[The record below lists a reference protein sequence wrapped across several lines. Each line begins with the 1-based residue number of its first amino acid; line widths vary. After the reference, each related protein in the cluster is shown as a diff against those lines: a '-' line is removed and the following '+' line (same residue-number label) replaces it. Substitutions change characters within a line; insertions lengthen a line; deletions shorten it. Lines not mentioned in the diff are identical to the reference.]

1 VRPLDPRLLRRVRPA
16 RVALAADVLFGFL
29 ATIALL
35 IQATLFAAIVARAF
49 EHRPLD
55 PREVIAFCGVVV
67 ARAVF
72 AAGFEA
78 TGRRAAA
85 LATSELRMALVER
98 RLFDMPTAADGAEAG
113 EIAAAAVSGVDGLEA
128 YFARYLPQLVLAV
141 LVPIAVLAWT
151 AAIDLTSVVIMVLTL
166 PLIPVFMVLIG
177 RYTESKTRA
186 RWVALTRLSNH
197 FLDVVRGLPTLRAFN
212 RGAAQAER
220 IEAVSEA
227 YRRTTMETL
236 RVSFLSGAVLD
247 LAATLATALV
257 AVTLGVR
264 LVEGTV
270 AFRPALTVLL
280 LTPELYIPLRSLAA
294 QFHVSAD
301 GLAAAERILDLI
313 EAPETPAVGTDRVP
327 DPWRSLR
334 LRDISLRNEERGS
347 KLLDGFDLTIERGEV
362 VALVG
367 PSGAGKSTVAAL
379 LLGLRT
385 PDGGTITVDGTDL
398 ATLDLRGWRTNVA
411 WVPQRPTVFRGSVRD
426 NIAIGNPSASIE
438 QIDRASK
445 AAGLDEVVADL
456 PRGYESDIGEG
467 ARGLSAG
474 ETRRLALARALARS
488 AQLVILDEPTANL
501 DAESGE
507 SIAASIRELGADRA
521 VLLIAHSP
529 ELARSADR
537 IVRIE
542 DGRAVAV
549 SKQAVLP

>member
-1 VRPLDPRLLRRVRPA
+1 MRPLDPRLLRRARPA
-16 RVALAADVLFGFL
+16 RASLAADVLFGFL

-35 IQATLFAAIVARAF
+35 IQATLFASIVARAF
-49 EHRPLD
+49 QHRSPD
-55 PREVIAFCGVVV
+55 PGEIIAFCAVVM
-67 ARAVF
+67 ARALF

-85 LATSELRMALVER
+85 LVTSELRMSLVER
-98 RLFDMPTAADGAEAG
+98 RLFDTPTAADGAEAG
-113 EIAAAAVSGVDGLEA
+113 EIATAAVSGIDGLEA

-141 LVPIAVLAWT
+141 LVPLAVLAWT
-151 AAIDLTSVVIMVLTL
+151 AAIDLTSAAIMVVTL

-177 RYTESKTRA
+177 RYTESKARA
-186 RWVALTRLSNH
+186 RWAALTRLSDH
-197 FLDVVRGLPTLRAFN
+197 FLDVVRGLPTLRVFN
-212 RGAAQAER
+212 RGAAQSDR

-264 LVEGTV
+264 LVEGSV
-270 AFRPALTVLL
+270 GFRPALTVLL
-280 LTPELYIPLRSLAA
+280 LTPELYVPLRSLAA

-301 GLAAAERILDLI
+301 GLAAAERILDLT
-313 EAPETPAVGTDRVP
+313 ETPDTRPLGTDRVP
-327 DPWRSLR
+327 SAWRSLR
-334 LRDISLRNEERGS
+334 LHGVSLENAGRGG
-347 KLLDGFDLTIERGEV
+347 KVLDGFDLTIGRGEV

-379 LLGLRT
+379 LLGLRS
-385 PDGGTITVDGTDL
+385 PDSGTISVDGTDL
-398 ATLDLRGWRTNVA
+398 GTLDLRSWRAQVA
-411 WVPQRPTVFRGSVRD
+411 WLPQRPSVFRGSVRD
-426 NIAIGNPSASIE
+426 NITIGNPTATGEQLEWAS
-438 QIDRASK
+438 R
-445 AAGLDEVVADL
+445 AAGLDEVVGEL
-456 PRGYESDIGEG
+456 PRGYETPIGEG

-474 ETRRLALARALARS
+474 ETRRLALARALAR
-488 AQLVILDEPTANL
+488 AAHLLILDEPTANL
-501 DAESGE
+501 DADSAAA
-507 SIAASIRELGADRA
+507 IAASIRELDPDQA

-542 DGRAVAV
+542 HGRAVALTD
-549 SKQAVLP
+549 KAVVP

>member
-16 RVALAADVLFGFL
+16 RVALAIDVLFGFL

-35 IQATLFAAIVARAF
+35 IQATLFASIVARAF
-49 EHRPLD
+49 EHLPLQ
-55 PREVIAFCGVVV
+55 PGEIIAFCAVVI
-67 ARAVF
+67 ARALF
-72 AAGFEA
+72 GAGFEA

-85 LATSELRMALVER
+85 LVTSDLRMSLVER
-98 RLFDMPTAADGAEAG
+98 RLFDVPTAADGAEAG
-113 EIAAAAVSGVDGLEA
+113 EIATAAVSGVDGLEA
-128 YFARYLPQLVLAV
+128 YFARYLPQLVLAALVPLAV
-141 LVPIAVLAWT
+141 LVWT
-151 AAIDLTSVVIMVLTL
+151 AAIDLTSAAIMVVTL

-177 RYTESKTRA
+177 RYTEAKTRS
-186 RWVALTRLSNH
+186 RWAALTRLSDH

-212 RGAAQAER
+212 RGAAQADRVE
-220 IEAVSEA
+220 EVSEA

-264 LVEGTV
+264 LVEGSV
-270 AFRPALTVLL
+270 GFRPALTVLL
-280 LTPELYIPLRSLAA
+280 LTPELYVPLRSLAA

-301 GLAAAERILDLI
+301 GLAAAERILDLT
-313 EAPETPAVGTDRVP
+313 ETRETRPLGTDRIP
-327 DPWRSLR
+327 SAWQSLR
-334 LRDISLRNEERGS
+334 LQDVSLENAGRGG
-347 KLLDGFDLTIERGEV
+347 KVLDGFDLTLGRGEV

-385 PDGGTITVDGTDL
+385 PDGGTITVDGADL
-398 ATLDLRGWRTNVA
+398 ATFDLRGWRDNVA
-411 WVPQRPTVFRGSVRD
+411 WVPQRPSVFRGSVRD
-426 NIAIGNPSASIE
+426 NIAIGNPSVTDAE
-438 QIDRASK
+438 IDLVSR
-445 AAGLDEVVADL
+445 AAGFDEVVSEL
-456 PRGYESDIGEG
+456 PRGYETHIGEG

-488 AQLVILDEPTANL
+488 AQLLILDEPTANL
-501 DAESGE
+501 DAEGAAV
-507 SIAASIRELGADRA
+507 IAASIRGLDNEQA

-529 ELARSADR
+529 ELARLADR

-542 DGRAVAV
+542 DGRAITLSDEAVA
-549 SKQAVLP
+549 P

>member
-1 VRPLDPRLLRRVRPA
+1 MRPLDPRLLRRVRPA

-35 IQATLFAAIVARAF
+35 IQATLFAAIVARAL

-113 EIAAAAVSGVDGLEA
+113 EIAAAAVAGVDGLEA

-151 AAIDLTSVVIMVLTL
+151 AAIDLTSAAIMVLTL
-166 PLIPVFMVLIG
+166 PLIPVFMVVIG

-362 VALVG
+362 VTLIG

-445 AAGLDEVVADL
+445 AAGRDEVVADL

-529 ELARSADR
+529 ELARSAGR

-549 SKQAVLP
+549 AKQAV

>member
-1 VRPLDPRLLRRVRPA
+1 VRPLDPRLLRRARPA
-16 RVALAADVLFGFL
+16 RASLAADVLFGFL

-35 IQATLFAAIVARAF
+35 IQATLFASIVARAF
-49 EHRPLD
+49 QHRSPD
-55 PREVIAFCGVVV
+55 PGEIIAFCAVVM
-67 ARAVF
+67 ARALF

-85 LATSELRMALVER
+85 LVTSELRMSLVER
-98 RLFDMPTAADGAEAG
+98 RLFDTPTAADGAEAG
-113 EIAAAAVSGVDGLEA
+113 EIATAAVSGIDGLEA

-141 LVPIAVLAWT
+141 LVPLAVLAWT
-151 AAIDLTSVVIMVLTL
+151 AAIDLTSAAIMVVTL

-177 RYTESKTRA
+177 RYTESKARA
-186 RWVALTRLSNH
+186 RWAALTRLSDH
-197 FLDVVRGLPTLRAFN
+197 FLDVVRGLPTLRVFN
-212 RGAAQAER
+212 RGAAQSDR

-264 LVEGTV
+264 LVEGSV
-270 AFRPALTVLL
+270 GFRPALTVLL
-280 LTPELYIPLRSLAA
+280 LTPELYVPLRSLAA

-301 GLAAAERILDLI
+301 GLAAAERILDLT
-313 EAPETPAVGTDRVP
+313 ETPDTRPLGTDRVP
-327 DPWRSLR
+327 SAWRSLR
-334 LRDISLRNEERGS
+334 LHGVSLENAGRGG
-347 KLLDGFDLTIERGEV
+347 KVLDGFDLTIGRGEV

-379 LLGLRT
+379 LLGLRS
-385 PDGGTITVDGTDL
+385 PDSGTISVDGTDL
-398 ATLDLRGWRTNVA
+398 GTLDLRSWRAQVA
-411 WVPQRPTVFRGSVRD
+411 WLPQRPSVFRGSVRD
-426 NIAIGNPSASIE
+426 NITIGNPTATGEQLEWAS
-438 QIDRASK
+438 R
-445 AAGLDEVVADL
+445 AAGLDEVVGEL
-456 PRGYESDIGEG
+456 PRGYETPIGEG

-474 ETRRLALARALARS
+474 ETRRLALARALAR
-488 AQLVILDEPTANL
+488 AAHLLILDEPTANL
-501 DAESGE
+501 DADSAAA
-507 SIAASIRELGADRA
+507 IAASIRELDPDQA

-542 DGRAVAV
+542 HGRAVALTD
-549 SKQAVLP
+549 KAVVP

>member
-1 VRPLDPRLLRRVRPA
+1 MRPLDPRLLRRVRPA

-113 EIAAAAVSGVDGLEA
+113 EIATAAVSGVDGLEA

-151 AAIDLTSVVIMVLTL
+151 AAIDLTSVAIMVLTL

-212 RGAAQAER
+212 RGTAQTER

-313 EAPETPAVGTDRVP
+313 EAPETPAAGTDRVP

-426 NIAIGNPSASIE
+426 NIAIGNPSAPIE

-549 SKQAVLP
+549 SKQAALP

>member
-1 VRPLDPRLLRRVRPA
+1 MRPLDPRLLRRVRPA

-113 EIAAAAVSGVDGLEA
+113 EIATAAVSGVDGLEA

-151 AAIDLTSVVIMVLTL
+151 AAIDLTSVAIMVLTL

-212 RGAAQAER
+212 RGTAQAER

-385 PDGGTITVDGTDL
+385 PDGGTITVGGTDL
-398 ATLDLRGWRTNVA
+398 ATLDLHGWRTNVA

-549 SKQAVLP
+549 SKQAALP

>member
-1 VRPLDPRLLRRVRPA
+1 MRPLDPRLLRRVRPA

>member
-1 VRPLDPRLLRRVRPA
+1 MRPLDPRLLRRVRPA

-151 AAIDLTSVVIMVLTL
+151 AAIDLTSVAIMVLTL

-212 RGAAQAER
+212 RGTAQTER

-327 DPWRSLR
+327 DQWRSLR

-347 KLLDGFDLTIERGEV
+347 KLLEGFDLTIRRGEV
-362 VALVG
+362 VALIG

-398 ATLDLRGWRTNVA
+398 ATLDLHGWRTNVA

-549 SKQAVLP
+549 SKQAALP

>member
-1 VRPLDPRLLRRVRPA
+1 MRPLDPRLLRRVRPA

-113 EIAAAAVSGVDGLEA
+113 EIATAAVSGVDGLEA

-151 AAIDLTSVVIMVLTL
+151 AAIDLTSVAIMVLTL
-166 PLIPVFMVLIG
+166 PLIPVFMVVIG

-549 SKQAVLP
+549 SKQAALP

>member
-113 EIAAAAVSGVDGLEA
+113 EIATAAVSGVDGLEA

-166 PLIPVFMVLIG
+166 PLIPVFMVVIG

-549 SKQAVLP
+549 SKQAALP

>member
-1 VRPLDPRLLRRVRPA
+1 MRPLDPRLLRRVRPA

-35 IQATLFAAIVARAF
+35 IQATLFAAIVARAL

-113 EIAAAAVSGVDGLEA
+113 EIATAAVSGVDGLEA

-151 AAIDLTSVVIMVLTL
+151 AAIDLTSVAIMVLTL

-549 SKQAVLP
+549 SKQAALP

>member
-1 VRPLDPRLLRRVRPA
+1 VRPLDPRLLRRARPA
-16 RVALAADVLFGFL
+16 RASLAADVLFGFL

-35 IQATLFAAIVARAF
+35 IQATLFASIVARAF
-49 EHRPLD
+49 QHRSPD
-55 PREVIAFCGVVV
+55 PGEIIAFCAVVM
-67 ARAVF
+67 ARALF

-85 LATSELRMALVER
+85 LVTSELRMSLVER
-98 RLFDMPTAADGAEAG
+98 RLFDTPTAADGAEAG
-113 EIAAAAVSGVDGLEA
+113 EIATAAVSGIDGLEA

-141 LVPIAVLAWT
+141 LVPLAVLAWT
-151 AAIDLTSVVIMVLTL
+151 AAIDLTSAAIMVVTL

-177 RYTESKTRA
+177 RYTESKARA
-186 RWVALTRLSNH
+186 RWAALTRLSDH
-197 FLDVVRGLPTLRAFN
+197 FLDVVRGLPTLRVFN
-212 RGAAQAER
+212 RGAAQSDR

-264 LVEGTV
+264 LVEGSV
-270 AFRPALTVLL
+270 GFRPALTVLL
-280 LTPELYIPLRSLAA
+280 LTPELYVPLRSLAA

-301 GLAAAERILDLI
+301 GLAAAERILDLT
-313 EAPETPAVGTDRVP
+313 ETPDTRPLGTDRVP
-327 DPWRSLR
+327 SAWRSLR
-334 LRDISLRNEERGS
+334 LHGVSLENAGRGG
-347 KLLDGFDLTIERGEV
+347 KVLDGFDLTIGRGEV

-379 LLGLRT
+379 LLGLRS
-385 PDGGTITVDGTDL
+385 PDSGTISVDGTDL
-398 ATLDLRGWRTNVA
+398 GTLDLRSWRAQVA
-411 WVPQRPTVFRGSVRD
+411 WLPQRPSVFRGSVRD
-426 NIAIGNPSASIE
+426 NITIGNPTATGEQLEWAS
-438 QIDRASK
+438 R
-445 AAGLDEVVADL
+445 AAGLDEVVGEL
-456 PRGYESDIGEG
+456 PRGYETPIGEG

-474 ETRRLALARALARS
+474 EARRLALARALART
-488 AQLVILDEPTANL
+488 AHLLILDEPTANL
-501 DAESGE
+501 DADSAAA
-507 SIAASIRELGADRA
+507 IAASIRELDPDQA

-542 DGRAVAV
+542 HGRAVALTD
-549 SKQAVLP
+549 KAVVP

>member
-1 VRPLDPRLLRRVRPA
+1 MRPLDPRLLRRVRPA

-35 IQATLFAAIVARAF
+35 IQATLFAAIVARAL

-212 RGAAQAER
+212 RGTAQTER

-385 PDGGTITVDGTDL
+385 PDGGTITVGGTDL
-398 ATLDLRGWRTNVA
+398 ATLDLHGWRTNVA

-549 SKQAVLP
+549 SKQAALP

>member
-1 VRPLDPRLLRRVRPA
+1 VRQLDPRLLRRVRPA
-16 RVALAADVLFGFL
+16 RVALAIDVLFGFL

-35 IQATLFAAIVARAF
+35 LQATLFASIVARAF
-49 EHRPLD
+49 QHRPID
-55 PREVIAFCGVVV
+55 PRVVFAFGAVVIA
-67 ARAVF
+67 RALF
-72 AAGFEA
+72 ASGFEA

-85 LATSELRMALVER
+85 LVTSELRMALVER
-98 RLFDMPTAADGAEAG
+98 RLIGAPRAVDGAEAG
-113 EIAAAAVSGVDGLEA
+113 EIATAAVAGVDGLEA
-128 YFARYLPQLVLAV
+128 YFARYLPQLVLAM

-151 AAIDLTSVVIMVLTL
+151 AAIDLTSAAIMLVTL
-166 PLIPVFMVLIG
+166 PLIPVFMTLIG

-186 RWVALTRLSNH
+186 RWVALARLSNH

-212 RGAAQAER
+212 RGASQADR
-220 IEAVSEA
+220 IEEVSEA

-280 LTPELYIPLRSLAA
+280 LTPELYVPLRSLAA

-301 GLAAAERILDLI
+301 GLAAAERILDLT
-313 EAPETPAVGTDRVP
+313 ETPQTRPLGTDRVP
-327 DPWRSLR
+327 SAWRSLR
-334 LRDISLRNEERGS
+334 LQDVSLENAGRGG
-347 KLLDGFDLTIERGEV
+347 KVLDGFDLTIERGEV

-379 LLGLRT
+379 LLGLRS
-385 PDGGTITVDGTDL
+385 PDGGTITVDGVDL
-398 ATLDLRGWRTNVA
+398 ATFDLRGWRTNVA
-411 WVPQRPTVFRGSVRD
+411 WLPQRPSVFRGSVRD
-426 NIAIGNPSASIE
+426 NIAIGNPSVTDQEIGSAS
-438 QIDRASK
+438 R
-445 AAGLDEVVADL
+445 AAGFEEVVSEL
-456 PRGYESDIGEG
+456 PGGYETHVGEG

-488 AQLVILDEPTANL
+488 APLLILDEPTANL
-501 DAESGE
+501 DAESAAV
-507 SIAASIRELGADRA
+507 IAASIRGFDPEQA

-529 ELARSADR
+529 ELAREADR
-537 IVRIE
+537 IVRLE
-542 DGRAVAV
+542 HGRAVTVSDEAV
-549 SKQAVLP
+549 VP

>member
-16 RVALAADVLFGFL
+16 RVALAIDVLFGFL

-35 IQATLFAAIVARAF
+35 TQATLFASIVSRAF
-49 EHRPLD
+49 QHLPVQPGEI
-55 PREVIAFCGVVV
+55 IAFCAVVI
-67 ARAVF
+67 ARALF
-72 AAGFEA
+72 GAGFEA

-85 LATSELRMALVER
+85 LVTSDLRMSLVER

-113 EIAAAAVSGVDGLEA
+113 EIATAAVGGVDGLEA
-128 YFARYLPQLVLAV
+128 YFARYVPQLVLAV
-141 LVPIAVLAWT
+141 LVPLAVLAWT
-151 AAIDLTSVVIMVLTL
+151 AAIDLTSAAIMVVTL

-177 RYTESKTRA
+177 QYAESKTRA
-186 RWVALTRLSNH
+186 RWAALTRLSDH

-212 RGAAQAER
+212 RGAAQSDR

-264 LVEGTV
+264 LVEGAV
-270 AFRPALTVLL
+270 SFRSALTVLL
-280 LTPELYIPLRSLAA
+280 LTPELYVPLRSLAA

-301 GLAAAERILDLI
+301 GLAAAERILDLT
-313 EAPETPAVGTDRVP
+313 EAPETRPVGSDRVP
-327 DPWRSLR
+327 RAWQSLR
-334 LRDISLRNEERGS
+334 LQDVSLENAGRGA
-347 KLLDGFDLTIERGEV
+347 KVLDGFDLTIGRGEV

-379 LLGLRT
+379 LLGLRS
-385 PDGGTITVDGTDL
+385 PDGGRITVDDTDL
-398 ATLDLRGWRTNVA
+398 ASLDLRGWRANVA
-411 WVPQRPTVFRGSVRD
+411 WVPQRPSVFRGSVRD
-426 NIAIGNPSASIE
+426 NIAIGNPFVTDTEIDLAST
-438 QIDRASK
+438 
-445 AAGLDEVVADL
+445 AAGFDEVVSQL
-456 PRGYESDIGEG
+456 PRGYETHIGEG
-467 ARGLSAG
+467 ARSLSAG
-474 ETRRLALARALARS
+474 ETRRLALARALARP

-501 DAESGE
+501 DAESAAV
-507 SIAASIRELGADRA
+507 IAASIRGLDPGHA

-537 IVRIE
+537 IVGIQH
-542 DGRAVAV
+542 GRAITLSDEAV
-549 SKQAVLP
+549 VR

>member
-1 VRPLDPRLLRRVRPA
+1 MRPLDPRLLRRVRPA
-16 RVALAADVLFGFL
+16 RVALAVDVLFGFL

-35 IQATLFAAIVARAF
+35 IQATLFASIVARAF
-49 EHRPLD
+49 QHRPPD
-55 PREVIAFCGVVV
+55 PGEIIAFCTVVI
-67 ARAVF
+67 ARALF
-72 AAGFEA
+72 ATGFEA

-85 LATSELRMALVER
+85 LVTSDLRLSLVER

-113 EIAAAAVSGVDGLEA
+113 EIATAAVSGVDGLEA

-141 LVPIAVLAWT
+141 LVPLAVLAWT
-151 AAIDLTSVVIMVLTL
+151 AVIDLTSAAIMVVTL
-166 PLIPVFMVLIG
+166 PLIPVFMALIG

-186 RWVALTRLSNH
+186 RWAALTRLSNH

-212 RGAAQAER
+212 RGAAQSDR

-236 RVSFLSGAVLD
+236 RVSFLSGVVLD

-264 LVEGTV
+264 LVEGSV
-270 AFRPALTVLL
+270 GFRPALTVLL
-280 LTPELYIPLRSLAA
+280 LTPELYVPLRSLAA

-301 GLAAAERILDLI
+301 GLAAAERILDLT
-313 EAPETPAVGTDRVP
+313 ETSDTRPLGADRVP
-327 DPWRSLR
+327 SAWRSLR
-334 LRDISLRNEERGS
+334 LQDVSLENAGRGG
-347 KLLDGFDLTIERGEV
+347 KVLDGFDLTIGRGEV

-379 LLGLRT
+379 LLGLRS
-385 PDGGTITVDGTDL
+385 PDSGTISVDGTDL
-398 ATLDLRGWRTNVA
+398 DTLDLRSWRAQVA
-411 WVPQRPTVFRGSVRD
+411 WLPQRPSVFRGSVRD
-426 NIAIGNPSASIE
+426 NIAVGNPTVTDEEIDLAS
-438 QIDRASK
+438 R
-445 AAGLDEVVADL
+445 AAGFDEVVGEL
-456 PRGYESDIGEG
+456 PRGYETHIGEG

-474 ETRRLALARALARS
+474 ETRRLALTRALARS
-488 AQLVILDEPTANL
+488 AQLLILDEPTANL
-501 DAESGE
+501 DAESAAA
-507 SIAASIRELGADRA
+507 IATSIRELDPDEA

-542 DGRAVAV
+542 HGRAV
-549 SKQAVLP
+549 SLSDQAVVP

>member
-1 VRPLDPRLLRRVRPA
+1 MRPLDPRLLRRARPA
-16 RVALAADVLFGFL
+16 RASLAADVLFGFL

-35 IQATLFAAIVARAF
+35 IQATLFASIVARAF
-49 EHRPLD
+49 QHRSPD
-55 PREVIAFCGVVV
+55 PGEIIAFCAVVM
-67 ARAVF
+67 ARALF

-85 LATSELRMALVER
+85 LVTSELRMSLVER
-98 RLFDMPTAADGAEAG
+98 RLFDTPTAADGAEAG
-113 EIAAAAVSGVDGLEA
+113 EIATAAVSGIDGLEA

-141 LVPIAVLAWT
+141 LVPLAVLAWT
-151 AAIDLTSVVIMVLTL
+151 AAIDLTSAAIMVVTL

-177 RYTESKTRA
+177 RYTESKARA
-186 RWVALTRLSNH
+186 RWAALTRLSDH
-197 FLDVVRGLPTLRAFN
+197 FLDVVRGLPTLRVFN
-212 RGAAQAER
+212 RGAAQSDR

-264 LVEGTV
+264 LVEGSV
-270 AFRPALTVLL
+270 GFRPALTVLL
-280 LTPELYIPLRSLAA
+280 LTPELYVPLRSLAA

-301 GLAAAERILDLI
+301 GLAAAERILDLT
-313 EAPETPAVGTDRVP
+313 ETPDTRPLGTDRVP
-327 DPWRSLR
+327 SAWRSLR
-334 LRDISLRNEERGS
+334 LHGVSLENAGRGG
-347 KLLDGFDLTIERGEV
+347 KVLDGFDLTIGRGEV

-379 LLGLRT
+379 LLGLRS
-385 PDGGTITVDGTDL
+385 PDSGTISVDGTDL
-398 ATLDLRGWRTNVA
+398 GTLDLRSWRAQVA
-411 WVPQRPTVFRGSVRD
+411 WLPQRPSVFRGSVRD
-426 NIAIGNPSASIE
+426 NITIGNPTATGEQLEWAS
-438 QIDRASK
+438 R
-445 AAGLDEVVADL
+445 AAGLDEVVGEL
-456 PRGYESDIGEG
+456 PRGYETPIGEG

-474 ETRRLALARALARS
+474 EARRLALARALART
-488 AQLVILDEPTANL
+488 AHLLILDEPTANL
-501 DAESGE
+501 DADSAAA
-507 SIAASIRELGADRA
+507 IAASIRELDPDQA

-542 DGRAVAV
+542 HGRAVALTD
-549 SKQAVLP
+549 KAVVP